1 MKHRW
6 QRPEWSILPDASN
19 SWFKKG
25 DSTWSA
31 VNGALANRWRC
42 GLSPGVLSV
51 TAGTPCLGRYAVPEP
66 GSALVYLAEDALPAV
81 RERVEGMARHRGLD
95 LDRVEIHVI
104 TAPVLRLDQDRG
116 RTRLW
121 ETVRRLR
128 PRLLVLDPLVRLHG
142 FDENH
147 AGDVGW
153 QSPR

>member
-1 MKHRW
+1 MRV
-6 QRPEWSILPDASN
+6 RSSIGDIRSGGLACTSRSLHDPIRERKIRYRLQTNEPACEGIATNNLP
-19 SWFKKG
+19 G
-25 DSTWSA
+25 
-31 VNGALANRWRC
+31 G
-42 GLSPGVLSV
+42 GLRRMRRRL
-51 TAGTPCLGRYAVPEP
+51 
-66 GSALVYLAEDALPAV
+66 V

-95 LDRVEIHVI
+95 LDRVEFHVI

-128 PRLLVLDPLVRLHG
+128 RRLLVLDPLVRLHG
-142 FDENH
+142 IDENH